1 MAYGLALLDSTDLPH
16 PALEVVFTVDEETGL
31 LGADG
36 FDCSLLKGRRMINLD
51 SEKRLSVGSCAG
63 GVAGILICQSGVWT
77 LPAEKLT

>member
-36 FDCSLLKGRRMINLD
+36 I
-51 SEKRLSVGSCAG
+51 RLQPFEGKKND
-63 GVAGILICQSGVWT
+63 QSGF
-77 LPAEKLT
+77 